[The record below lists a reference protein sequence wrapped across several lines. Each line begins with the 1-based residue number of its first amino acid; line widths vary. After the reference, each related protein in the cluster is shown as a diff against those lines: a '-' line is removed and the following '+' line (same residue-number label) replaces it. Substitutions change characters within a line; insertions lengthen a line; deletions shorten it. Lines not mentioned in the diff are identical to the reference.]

1 MPIKKGKKIFRQVAV
16 EGETIDGREITRK
29 DIEEMAQTYDPK
41 VYGARI
47 WPEHFRGFFPGGAG
61 DALGDIHEL
70 HAEVIND
77 GSDLDG
83 KMALYAHGKALPKLT
98 EMHSAGQKVYSSI
111 EMFRNF
117 AGKGKAYFFGIAA
130 TDTPASLGTEILA
143 FSQGQ
148 GVELSK
154 SIETVLTFGEEET
167 EEDKG
172 PSLFSKVQALLTGKS
187 KSDQKRFSNVDES
200 VIAIAESQQ
209 ETIESMEAMETENE
223 TKFSDLQTKFN
234 QLQAEHK
241 NLVTKL
247 SGQPGGEERPP
258 ASGGDGHVQTDC

>member
-1 MPIKKGKKIFRQVAV
+1 MAIKKGKKVFRQVAV

-70 HAEVIND
+70 HAEVIKD

-98 EMHSAGQKVYSSI
+98 EMHSEGQKVYSSI

-172 PSLFSKVQALLTGKS
+172 PTLLSRVQTLFKK
-187 KSDQKRFSNVDES
+187 KNNSDTERFSDIDES

-209 ETIESMEAMETENE
+209 SIIEANKENE
-223 TKFSDLQTKFN
+223 TKFSSLETKFN
-234 QLQAEHK
+234 QLQTKHDE
-241 NLVTKL
+241 LVTKL
-247 SGQPGGEERPP
+247 AGEPGGNERPP
-258 ASGGDGHVQTDC
+258 ASGGDGQVQTDC